1 MKFNNAAVRG
11 LENKAANGK
20 MSVQEGGRA
29 ASYKGVVVKSL
40 IYGIVTMVLAIVTYV
55 IMRNALEIGDE
66 GTLTTLLIIVGCS
79 SVPMFILS
87 LIIAFA
93 PTTVMVCGILYTA
106 LQGLLLGALVCVVDI
121 FMPGL
126 ALVAVLGTLIV
137 FVVAL
142 LLNKVLEVRIS
153 SKVMR
158 GVIIAFISLLLVSA
172 VAGVIYAFNN
182 SFFGAYWWI
191 EIIVSAVCI
200 ILATIMLMSDLQS
213 AEAMVTGGID
223 KRYEWNVAFA
233 IVTTLIYIYLEIL
246 ELLVRIAAIFGR
258 NKN

>member
-1 MKFNNAAVRG
+1 
-11 LENKAANGK
+11 
-20 MSVQEGGRA
+20 
-29 ASYKGVVVKSL
+29 
-40 IYGIVTMVLAIVTYV
+40 
-55 IMRNALEIGDE
+55 
-66 GTLTTLLIIVGCS
+66 
-79 SVPMFILS
+79 
-87 LIIAFA
+87 
-93 PTTVMVCGILYTA
+93 
-106 LQGLLLGALVCVVDI
+106 
-121 FMPGL
+121 
-126 ALVAVLGTLIV
+126 
-137 FVVAL
+137 
-142 LLNKVLEVRIS
+142 
-153 SKVMR
+153 MR

-172 VAGVIYAFNN
+172 VAGVIYAFNS

>member
-40 IYGIVTMVLAIVTYV
+40 IYGIVTIVLAIVTYV

-93 PTTVMVCGILYTA
+93 PTLS
-106 LQGLLLGALVCVVDI
+106 
-121 FMPGL
+121 
-126 ALVAVLGTLIV
+126 LIH
-137 FVVAL
+137 
-142 LLNKVLEVRIS
+142 I
-153 SKVMR
+153 
-158 GVIIAFISLLLVSA
+158 
-172 VAGVIYAFNN
+172 
-182 SFFGAYWWI
+182 
-191 EIIVSAVCI
+191 
-200 ILATIMLMSDLQS
+200 
-213 AEAMVTGGID
+213 
-223 KRYEWNVAFA
+223 
-233 IVTTLIYIYLEIL
+233 
-246 ELLVRIAAIFGR
+246 
-258 NKN
+258 

>member
-1 MKFNNAAVRG
+1 
-11 LENKAANGK
+11 
-20 MSVQEGGRA
+20 
-29 ASYKGVVVKSL
+29 
-40 IYGIVTMVLAIVTYV
+40 
-55 IMRNALEIGDE
+55 
-66 GTLTTLLIIVGCS
+66 
-79 SVPMFILS
+79 
-87 LIIAFA
+87 
-93 PTTVMVCGILYTA
+93 MVCGILYTA

-172 VAGVIYAFNN
+172 VAGVIYAFNS